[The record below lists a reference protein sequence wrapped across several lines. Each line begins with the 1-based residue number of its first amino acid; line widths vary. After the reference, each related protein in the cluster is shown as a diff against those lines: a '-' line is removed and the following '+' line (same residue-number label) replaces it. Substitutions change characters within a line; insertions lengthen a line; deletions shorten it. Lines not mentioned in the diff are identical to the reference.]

1 MNSWESDKQIVK
13 GKSRRLHYNKDLN
26 LYKRQRTFDGI
37 HHLVHWSVI
46 PKHIDVNKQLKCL
59 EVGSHEG
66 QSAMYFL
73 KNILKH
79 PHSELLCCDPWIKS
93 HWLNLTPSNLCYEDV
108 FDFNIKN
115 NINAGS
121 YKINKYRGKNNQLY
135 KEDWYQ
141 SDDNTY
147 DIIYIDDI
155 HTYESTKLNI
165 ANGFPQLKVGGI
177 MIFDDYDANDRPLFI
192 SMEDPEMEY
201 TVDEKGNIWRHDGF
215 NDKVIGQ
222 SGVPKESIIPQ
233 LQKEFK
239 QYEFVQK
246 TKNWKHVL

>member
-115 NINAGS
+115 NINGAS
-121 YKINKYRGKNNQLY
+121 YKITKYRGKNNQLY

-177 MIFDDYDANDRPLFI
+177 MIFDDYDAKFATYEPDKQGRDAAFWC
-192 SMEDPEMEY
+192 DPVKRA
-201 TVDEKGNIWRHDGF
+201 VD
-215 NDKVIGQ
+215 
-222 SGVPKESIIPQ
+222 
-233 LQKEFK
+233 
-239 QYEFVQK
+239 EFVQSTNQIEIIFQQYQMIIK
-246 TKNWKHVL
+246 KLYSVII